1 MAGISL
7 LVTTEVAGISAARRH
22 RVAIILSV
30 LSVTK
35 LDKPSPSRQRMLQ
48 AGTAVARMGL
58 NGRDHGLQLLVTRQA
73 LQTFLERSGRLS
85 V

>member
-1 MAGISL
+1 
-7 LVTTEVAGISAARRH
+7 
-22 RVAIILSV
+22 
-30 LSVTK
+30 
-35 LDKPSPSRQRMLQ
+35 MLQ
-48 AGTAVARMGL
+48 AATAVARMGL